1 MSKPKK
7 HRKKGTAKSVPK
19 VKEAV
24 DKNILPSFFTNRR
37 AHCLLIILLSF
48 LLYGNTL
55 RHDYTQDDAIVIYDN
70 MFTTK
75 GIKGIPGILKYDTF
89 YGFFKEEGKAN
100 LVAGGRYRPFTLIM
114 YAIEVQL
121 FSPKKVD
128 ANGNVVK
135 DKDGNTIYDPYV
147 QEGERNAI
155 KFAGHFINVLLYGL
169 TGIVLYLLLL
179 QLIDPK
185 KNQMM
190 AYFVALVGTAIFIA
204 HPVHTEVVANI
215 KGRDEI
221 LALLGSLAAAYFII
235 KGYRNGK
242 QFSIAA
248 ALCSFIALMSKEN
261 AITFIGAVPLMLYIF
276 TKAKPAQI
284 ITQTLAL
291 IIPAIIFLGIRSA
304 VLPNSGLG
312 EASMELMNNPF
323 LKIEAGR
330 WVEFTQGE
338 KLATVFH
345 TLGYYLKLLLFP
357 HPLTH
362 DYYPRHIDLMTWS
375 NWQPLLSL
383 LIHLALLVYGIIGLT
398 KKDKLSFGILFYF
411 GTLFIVSNILFPVG
425 TNMSERFLFMPS
437 VGFSFAI
444 AILLYRWYKKSAG
457 KIDLFNKMIPML
469 SVAGLLVLAF
479 GIKTMVRNP
488 VWKDNFTLFT
498 TDINVSQNSAKL
510 QNAVGGELIRVYSK
524 SSDQQL
530 KESKLREAVEHL
542 NKALTFHPTY
552 KNSYLQL
559 GNCYNYLKEY
569 EKSIENYNKVLS
581 LSPDDKNA
589 ITNLGITYREAGR
602 YYGEEKG
609 DINRAISYLEKA
621 FQLNQNEYETLR
633 LLGVAYGI
641 SGRTDKALD
650 FFTKALSVNPN
661 NPDALWNLANA
672 HSNVGNTEKANELR
686 QKAITIDPEVA
697 NRNGRR

>member
-147 QEGERNAI
+147 KEGERNAI

-179 QLIDPK
+179 QLIDPR
-185 KNQMM
+185 KNQIM

-204 HPVHTEVVANI
+204 HPIHTEVVANI